1 MKWPRSDPS
10 KFHAIC
16 LLSQA
21 YTVLSISVIKRVKM
35 TQNKHIAYNQN
46 GVVSGG
52 ARKKVPGQP
61 HYVKTGRIQHCGCDG
76 KCRMHA
82 RWLRSAFDRLSQ
94 DYMSLVAHS
103 LPETPINVIGS
114 LYGQVKVIVEFCKA
128 TVWFF
133 SYLSGAKFCV
143 CSLHRPWRRHHT
155 PVRRRSS
162 QTPLSCRW
170 HRAAEHWRQSG
181 LANTGSLRNWTSVVS
196 GQRVR
201 RLSEMYKCLHQMCM
215 NFSYKKWPQNTWKQR
230 WHMYMRHAWAFAQR
244 HVFGHQVATRQAEK
258 NSGPTRVS
266 LAIRYA
272 AGKRL
277 LILVLG
283 LRHRTLHI
291 FILQHEWWWCLFFLS
306 EDHYSPLSFF

>member
-21 YTVLSISVIKRVKM
+21 YTVLSISVLKRVKM

-114 LYGQVKVIVEFCKA
+114 LYGQVKVVVEFCKA

-133 SYLSGAKFCV
+133 SYLSAAKFCV
-143 CSLHRPWRRHHT
+143 CSLHRPWRRHHIHLCHADDIG
-155 PVRRRSS
+155 
-162 QTPLSCRW
+162 QLSTDA
-170 HRAAEHWRQSG
+170 RA
-181 LANTGSLRNWTSVVS
+181 V
-196 GQRVR
+196 
-201 RLSEMYKCLHQMCM
+201 
-215 NFSYKKWPQNTWKQR
+215 WPTQEACGT
-230 WHMYMRHAWAFAQR
+230 
-244 HVFGHQVATRQAEK
+244 GHQ
-258 NSGPTRVS
+258 
-266 LAIRYA
+266 
-272 AGKRL
+272 
-277 LILVLG
+277 
-283 LRHRTLHI
+283 
-291 FILQHEWWWCLFFLS
+291 WCQDK
-306 EDHYSPLSFF
+306 EYDV